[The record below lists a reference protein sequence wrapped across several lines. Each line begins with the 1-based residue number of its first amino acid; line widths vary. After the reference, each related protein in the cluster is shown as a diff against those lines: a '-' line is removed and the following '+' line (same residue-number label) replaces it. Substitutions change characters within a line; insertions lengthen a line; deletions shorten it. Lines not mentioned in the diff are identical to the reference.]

1 MKDQLTPQNMK
12 LTVFL
17 DDQFITV
24 ETTTFVSE

>member
-24 ETTTFVSE
+24 ETTMFVTE